1 MNFDQLKDEWNKDEV
16 TSNHVSENMLKMKQ
30 AHTPIDQIRKK
41 MKHEFFW
48 QILSLIIMA
57 FAPKILRF
65 SQELDQVYMIFF
77 AIVCGFTAYYFF
89 KFYTFYKHSYNLSLD
104 SRKNLLWFYYE
115 MKLNTELYKAHTYI
129 VAFIYLSFIS
139 VALFLI
145 NGNVI
150 LKLLEKVPFMYIAI
164 NAAATI
170 LVIGIVTE
178 LWAKLSYGKHLKRLK
193 LILDSIDEE

>member
-1 MNFDQLKDEWNKDEV
+1 MNFDKLKDQWNKSE
-16 TSNHVSENMLKMKQ
+16 TNTNEVSENILKVRE
-30 AHTPIDQIRKK
+30 ASTPIDSIRKK

-48 QILSLIIMA
+48 QIFSLAIMA
-57 FAPKILRF
+57 FASKILRF
-65 SQELDQVYMIFF
+65 SQELGQVYLIFF

-104 SRKNLLWFYYE
+104 SRKNILWFYYE
-115 MKLNTELYKAHTYI
+115 MKLNIELYKAHTYI

-145 NGNVI
+145 NGNAI
-150 LKLLEKVPFMYIAI
+150 AKLLEKVPFMYLAI

-178 LWAKLSYGKHLKRLK
+178 LWAKFSYGKYLKRLK
-193 LILDSIDEE
+193 LIIDSIDEE